1 MKTPDYW
8 IKREKAWQ
16 AQQIKDDKKRMT
28 QIMDKLFDAQEAIQK
43 EINANWQ
50 NFANGQGISVSE
62 AMKRA
67 DKMDVQSFGRKAKK
81 YVEEKDFS
89 HKANQVLKLYNLTM
103 RVNRLELL
111 KANIGLELIAVFDE
125 LDKYF
130 SNKLTGVALNEFERQ
145 AGILGL
151 TVPKNGYTSLIET
164 VLKGSFNV
172 EGFAS
177 FSDKLWQYQF
187 ELKADIEK
195 LLIRS
200 VTSGINP
207 KELSPQLKKLMTE
220 AGRENATY
228 NANRLLISETTRIQT
243 AIQEESYKRAA
254 IEEYEYIAEP
264 DACPVC
270 SALNGKIFKLTDMS
284 PGINAPNMHPWCK
297 CSTAPH
303 VDDKSFWNSLLK
315 RGVINQDEYNQ
326 AFEDRAEADR
336 AIEELRQKRKGN
348 KK

>member
-1 MKTPDYW
+1 MKSSDYW
-8 IKREKAWQ
+8 VKREKAWQ
-16 AQQIKDDKKRMT
+16 AQQIKEDKRRMK
-28 QIMDKLFDAQEAIQK
+28 QVMDKLFDAQEAIQK

-67 DKMDVQSFGRKAKK
+67 DKMDVQAFGRKAKQ

-111 KANIGLELIAVFDE
+111 KANIGLELISVFDD
-125 LDKYF
+125 LDRYF
-130 SNKLTGVALNEFERQ
+130 TDKLTGVALDEFERQ

-164 VLKGSFNV
+164 VINGSFNV
-172 EGFAS
+172 EDFAS

-220 AGRENATY
+220 VGRENATY

-243 AIQEESYKRAA
+243 AIQEESYKRAG
-254 IEEYEYIAEP
+254 IDRYEYIAEP
-264 DACPVC
+264 NACPTC
-270 SALNGKIFKLTDMS
+270 GALNGKIFKLSDIS

-303 VDDKSFWNSLLK
+303 VEDRGFWENLLK
-315 RGVINQDEYNQ
+315 RGVINQDEYKQ
-326 AFEDRAEADR
+326 ALEIA
-336 AIEELRQKRKGN
+336 
-348 KK
+348 

>member
-1 MKTPDYW
+1 MKSSDYW
-8 IKREKAWQ
+8 VKREKAWQ
-16 AQQIKDDKKRMT
+16 AQQIKDDKRRMK
-28 QIMDKLFDAQEAIQK
+28 QVMDKLFEAQEAIQK

-50 NFANGQGISVSE
+50 NFANGQGVSVSE

-81 YVEEKDFS
+81 YVEDKDFS

-111 KANIGLELIAVFDE
+111 KANIGLELISVFDD
-125 LDKYF
+125 LDRYF
-130 SNKLTGVALNEFERQ
+130 TDKLTEVALDEFERQ

-151 TVPKNGYTSLIET
+151 IVPKNGYTSLIET
-164 VLKGSFNV
+164 VINGSFNV

-220 AGRENATY
+220 VGRENATY

-243 AIQEESYKRAA
+243 AIQEESYKRAG
-254 IEEYEYIAEP
+254 IDRYEYIAEP
-264 DACPVC
+264 NACPTC
-270 SALNGKIFKLTDMS
+270 GALNGKIFKLSDIS

-303 VDDKSFWNSLLK
+303 VEDRGFWESLLK
-315 RGVINQDEYNQ
+315 RGVINQDEYKQ
-326 AFEDRAEADR
+326 ALEIA
-336 AIEELRQKRKGN
+336 
-348 KK
+348 

>member
-8 IKREKAWQ
+8 KKREKAWQ
-16 AQQIKDDKKRMT
+16 EQQIKDDTKRMK
-28 QIMDKLFDAQEAIQK
+28 QIMDKLFEAQEAIQK

-50 NFANGQGISVSE
+50 NFANGQGISISE

-67 DKMDVQSFGRKAKK
+67 DKMDVKAFANKAKK
-81 YVEEKDFS
+81 YVKEKDFS
-89 HKANQVLKLYNLTM
+89 HQANQVLKLYNLTM

-111 KANIGLELIAVFDE
+111 KANIGLELISVFDD

-130 SNKLTGVALNEFERQ
+130 SKSLTGAALTEFERQ

-151 TVPKNGYTSLIET
+151 SVPKKGYNSLVELVLNGSY
-164 VLKGSFNV
+164 KA

-200 VTSGINP
+200 VTGGINS
-207 KELSPQLKKLMTE
+207 KALAPQLKRLMTE
-220 AGRENATY
+220 QGKLNATY
-228 NANRLLISETTRIQT
+228 NVQRLLVSETTRVQT
-243 AIQEESYKRAA
+243 AIQEESYKKAD
-254 IEEYEYIAEP
+254 IDSYEYIAEP
-264 DACPVC
+264 SACPIC
-270 SALNGKIFKLTDMS
+270 GGLNGKIFKLKDMS
-284 PGINAPNMHPWCK
+284 PGINAPNMHPFCR

-303 VDDKSFWNSLLK
+303 VDDKSFWDDLLERK
-315 RGVINQDEYNQ
+315 VISQDEYKQ
-326 AFEDRAEADR
+326 AFDDRAEADK
-336 AIEELRQKRKGN
+336 AIEEITIVKEER
-348 KK
+348 

>member
-1 MKTPDYW
+1 MKSSDYW
-8 IKREKAWQ
+8 VKREKAWQ
-16 AQQIKDDKKRMT
+16 AQQIKDDKRRMK
-28 QIMDKLFDAQEAIQK
+28 QVMDKLFEAQEAIQK

-50 NFANGQGISVSE
+50 NFANGQGVSVSE

-81 YVEEKDFS
+81 YVEDKDFS

-111 KANIGLELIAVFDE
+111 KANIGLELISVFDD
-125 LDKYF
+125 LDRYF
-130 SNKLTGVALNEFERQ
+130 TDKLTEVALDEFERQ

-151 TVPKNGYTSLIET
+151 IVPKNGYTSLIET
-164 VLKGSFNV
+164 VINGSFNI

-220 AGRENATY
+220 VGRENATY

-243 AIQEESYKRAA
+243 AIQEESYKRAG
-254 IEEYEYIAEP
+254 IDRYEYIAEP
-264 DACPVC
+264 NACPTC
-270 SALNGKIFKLTDMS
+270 GALNGKIFKLSDIS

-303 VDDKSFWNSLLK
+303 VEDRGFWESLLK
-315 RGVINQDEYNQ
+315 RGVINQDEYKQ
-326 AFEDRAEADR
+326 ALEIA
-336 AIEELRQKRKGN
+336 
-348 KK
+348 

>member
-8 IKREKAWQ
+8 IKREQAWQ
-16 AQQIKDDKKRMT
+16 AEQIKDDKKRMT

-50 NFANGQGISVSE
+50 NFANSQGISVSE

-254 IEEYEYIAEP
+254 IESYEYIAEP
-264 DACPVC
+264 SACPIC
-270 SALNGKIFKLTDMS
+270 GTLNGKIFKLKDMS
-284 PGINAPNMHPWCK
+284 PGINAPNMHPFCR

-303 VDDKSFWNSLLK
+303 VDDKGFWDDLLDRK
-315 RGVINQDEYNQ
+315 VINQDEYKQ
-326 AFEDRAEADR
+326 AFDDRAEADK
-336 AIEELRQKRKGN
+336 AIEELRNKRKG
-348 KK
+348 

>member
-1 MKTPDYW
+1 M
-8 IKREKAWQ
+8 
-16 AQQIKDDKKRMT
+16 
-28 QIMDKLFDAQEAIQK
+28 
-43 EINANWQ
+43 
-50 NFANGQGISVSE
+50 
-62 AMKRA
+62 
-67 DKMDVQSFGRKAKK
+67 
-81 YVEEKDFS
+81 
-89 HKANQVLKLYNLTM
+89 
-103 RVNRLELL
+103 
-111 KANIGLELIAVFDE
+111 
-125 LDKYF
+125 
-130 SNKLTGVALNEFERQ
+130 
-145 AGILGL
+145 
-151 TVPKNGYTSLIET
+151 
-164 VLKGSFNV
+164 LKGSFNV

-243 AIQEESYKRAA
+243 AIQEESYKRAS

-270 SALNGKIFKLTDMS
+270 GALNGKIFKLTDMS

-303 VDDKSFWNSLLK
+303 VDDKSFWDSLLK
-315 RGVINQDEYNQ
+315 RGVINQDEYKQ

-336 AIEELRQKRKGN
+336 AIEELRQKKRK
-348 KK
+348 